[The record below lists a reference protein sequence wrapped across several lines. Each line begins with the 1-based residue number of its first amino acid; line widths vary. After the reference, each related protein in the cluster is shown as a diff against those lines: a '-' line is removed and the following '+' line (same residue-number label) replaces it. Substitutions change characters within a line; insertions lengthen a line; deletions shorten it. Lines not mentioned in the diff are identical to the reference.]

1 MGAAG
6 FEVGFVQMRF
16 ESDLR
21 LAGTHASHVQARRR
35 PAYPSFLRL
44 CLSVIITLIAGASV
58 LAPGQA
64 VKHSPLPFARGEELV
79 YQAEFSR
86 ALLRGVD
93 VAEFR
98 FNSTSEHIARGLDD
112 PIILH
117 LTGDVVS
124 KGLFPRIA
132 GFKFH
137 QHIES
142 TADAEPFTSLRTTR
156 SEEQGKRVRQIE
168 GVFDHQARQAT
179 WIERQPN
186 QRTTSIGFTEPIQ
199 DVLTAIYFLR
209 TQSLEVGKSFEVLI
223 SDSGRVYR
231 VPVNVT
237 ERKTMDTAIGRVKA
251 IRIEPALFGDDS
263 LLHTRGQLSI
273 WLTEDERHLPV
284 RAQLK
289 VEIGTFDI
297 KLKRVIYGVAKNLR

>member
-1 MGAAG
+1 
-6 FEVGFVQMRF
+6 MRF
-16 ESDLR
+16 LR
-21 LAGTHASHVQARRR
+21 ILLLHRRR
-35 PAYPSFLRL
+35 YLMVAVAAVWMTAAAAL
-44 CLSVIITLIAGASV
+44 AS
-58 LAPGQA
+58 AQEKKDG
-64 VKHSPLPFARGEELV
+64 SLPFARGEELV
-79 YQAEFSR
+79 YQAEFTR

-98 FNSTSEHIARGLDD
+98 FTATSEHIARGADD
-112 PIILH
+112 PIVLH

-124 KGLFPRIA
+124 KGLFPKIA

-142 TADAEPFTSLRTTR
+142 TADAVPFTTLRTMR
-156 SEEQGKRVRQIE
+156 SEEQGKRVREIE
-168 GVFDHQARQAT
+168 AVFDHQAHKAT

-186 QRTTSIGFTEPIQ
+186 QRTTSIDFTEPIQ

-209 TQSLEVGKSFEVLI
+209 TQNLDIGKSFEVLL

-231 VPVNVT
+231 VPVKVT
-237 ERKTMDTAIGRVKA
+237 ERKTLDTALGRVKT
-251 IRIEPALFGDDS
+251 IRVEPALFGDEA
-263 LLHTRGQLSI
+263 LLRTRGQLSI

-297 KLKRVIYGVAKNLR
+297 KLRRVTYTDANAR

>member
-1 MGAAG
+1 MDSVPVKTEEKIHPRSRLRAEFCLLSLAAYL
-6 FEVGFVQMRF
+6 VICSAAAVAQ
-16 ESDLR
+16 
-21 LAGTHASHVQARRR
+21 QAK
-35 PAYPSFLRL
+35 
-44 CLSVIITLIAGASV
+44 
-58 LAPGQA
+58 
-64 VKHSPLPFARGEELV
+64 VKDLPFARGEELI

-98 FNSTSEHIARGLDD
+98 FNSTSEHIARGADD

-142 TADAEPFTSLRTTR
+142 TADAEPFTTLRMMR

-168 GVFDHQARQAT
+168 GVFDHQARKAT

-186 QRTTSIGFTEPIQ
+186 QRTTSIDFTEPIQ

-209 TQSLEVGKSFEVLI
+209 TQTLEVGKSFEVLI

-231 VPVNVT
+231 VPVNVA
-237 ERKTMDTAIGRVKA
+237 ERKTMDTAVGRVKA
-251 IRIEPALFGDDS
+251 IRVEPALFGDDA

-273 WLTEDERHLPV
+273 WLTEDERHLAV

-297 KLKRVIYGVAKNLR
+297 KLKRVTYSDATAK